1 MVGHLVSHAVPLKE
15 LGRDLVR
22 FARGEVA
29 STDGSAPATVADGR
43 PFAVV
48 TMVTLVEYIR

>member
-43 PFAVV
+43 PFASGNHGDVGRV
-48 TMVTLVEYIR
+48 H